1 MNILAGNLF
10 QNINPNIEPFK
21 TQRFRDDS
29 NANVIKTINIHEE
42 SKPSIPSTK
51 LEKLIIALIKITKVI
66 INNDSIKKEY
76 SKLLRIFELL
86 IMKID
91 VIVWDKNL
99 NQDGRLN
106 LSSIKPTTA
115 NGKQKIK
122 IYCFAINPYTTE
134 IRTNINPPL
143 VGVGKK

>member
-1 MNILAGNLF
+1 MKILAGNLF

-21 TQRFRDDS
+21 TQRFKDDS

-42 SKPSIPSTK
+42 SKPSIPSIK
-51 LEKLIIALIKITKVI
+51 LEKLITALIKITKVI
-66 INNDSIKKEY
+66 INNASIKKEY

-86 IMKID
+86 IMKND
-91 VIVWDKNL
+91 VIIWDKNL

-106 LSSIKPTTA
+106 LSSIKPTMA

-134 IRTNINPPL
+134 IRTNIKPPL
-143 VGVGKK
+143 VGVGEK